1 MSLMSN
7 TNTSKQLAERPTMPT
22 AKDMEAVAEEA
33 VTDQEKAMEGTRG
46 GRHHGKDSIDTSY
59 KNNNEWYMQAP
70 S

>member
-1 MSLMSN
+1 
-7 TNTSKQLAERPTMPT
+7 MPT